1 MVKRIIYPPMWLVF
15 GVCAIFACNEFYPG
29 PRFTSHGSQAIGGVL
44 LLAGLALLVVA
55 GGLFKR
61 AGTDLI
67 PFRTVSAL
75 VTTGV
80 YRFSRNPMYLGMA
93 AILLGVAVTVGA
105 TTALL
110 VPPLFMV
117 IVEWRYI
124 RPEEGL
130 LRNLFPEEYP
140 AYCARVRRW
149 I

>member
-1 MVKRIIYPPMWLVF
+1 
-15 GVCAIFACNEFYPG
+15 
-29 PRFTSHGSQAIGGVL
+29 
-44 LLAGLALLVVA
+44 
-55 GGLFKR
+55 
-61 AGTDLI
+61 
-67 PFRTVSAL
+67 
-75 VTTGV
+75 
-80 YRFSRNPMYLGMA
+80 
-93 AILLGVAVTVGA
+93 
-105 TTALL
+105 TALL